1 MNFPDPDT
9 AMLGIDIAE
18 HGTQRIA
25 QGEEPYGR
33 YFQQAKKYQAISGQ
47 TG

>member
-9 AMLGIDIAE
+9 AMLGIDVAE
-18 HGTQRIA
+18 HSWQRMD

-33 YFQQAKKYQAISGQ
+33 HFQQAKKYQAIFGQ